1 MTARKKVFKELSEG
15 RGMNRNEEERAL
27 KARRFR
33 FRELKISGIE

>member
-1 MTARKKVFKELSEG
+1 MTARKRVFKALSEG
-15 RGMNRNEEERAL
+15 RGMKRSEDEREL